1 MNYEKTCPI
10 CGKTFVANHYMCKYC
25 SSACKKVANAENMR
39 RYYARR
45 AAGISTGWVKKLQN
59 CRLCGK
65 PIPENSHRLYYC
77 SKECA
82 ETARVAATRGCDK
95 TASQRHREEC
105 KWLFGDAP
113 TEGENILESDEE
125 KVIFLFQKSI
135 HPKLISKILN
145 IPLESVDEILVE
157 AKLISSYAALYCEG
171 ESIDG
176 IVEAIGTT
184 QEVVLRHLPPTF
196 IKNGKPFADYPSP
209 HAQKLREYRKK
220 KEQQEQG

>member
-1 MNYEKTCPI
+1 MTYEKTCAI
-10 CGKTFVANHYMCKYC
+10 CGKKFISNRFERKYC
-25 SSACKKVANAENMR
+25 SDFCRNAAKNEAAR
-39 RYYARR
+39 RCYARR
-45 AAGISTGWVKKLQN
+45 AAGLTVRREPRLQN

-65 PIPENSHRLYYC
+65 PIPEGSHRLYYC
-77 SKECA
+77 SKNCA
-82 ETARVAATRGCDK
+82 DIADAGARRASEKAAV
-95 TASQRHREEC
+95 QRNRDEH
-105 KWLFGDAP
+105 KWLFDESS
-113 TEGENILESDEE
+113 TEVENILESDEE

-135 HPKLISKILN
+135 HPKLISKLLCL
-145 IPLESVDEILVE
+145 PLESVDKILVE

-184 QEVVLRHLPPTF
+184 RETVFRHLPPTF

>member
-1 MNYEKTCPI
+1 MPYEKTCAT

-25 SSACKKVANAENMR
+25 SPDCKKAANAENMR
-39 RYYARR
+39 RYYSRR
-45 AAGISTGWVKKLQN
+45 AAGISTRWEKKLQN

-65 PIPENSHRLYYC
+65 PIPEGTHRLYYC
-77 SKECA
+77 SDECA
-82 ETARVAATRGCDK
+82 KTARVAAARVGDK
-95 TASQRHREEC
+95 TASQKHRDEC
-105 KWLFGDAP
+105 TWLFDDVSA
-113 TEGENILESDEE
+113 EAENILESDEE

-135 HPKLISKILN
+135 HPKLISKILCL
-145 IPLESVDEILVE
+145 PLETVDKILVD

-184 QEVVLRHLPPTF
+184 REVVLRHLPPTF